1 MKPDS
6 KKFFLLATACLLP
19 FSIAFAQEEKEE
31 SGKDKTLSWFAT
43 GSAIADFK
51 AQNSDLSL
59 KMDGTH
65 NEIAFW
71 QDRGFDGGLFD
82 GLHLLSLE
90 FQGEGRDTS
99 GNYHIVEY
107 RNLSLTYSLGYD
119 WAIGIAHLQPYAA
132 IGLGLDYHSAT
143 HTSAAGKITPYEE
156 KSEWGYQ
163 TYYGLNLILEITGK
177 LWIGY
182 SLNYFMDSLK
192 IQYHDIRATITPEK
206 SQTLMLVWNWERLHI
221 ETIDPNETFFGI

>member
-1 MKPDS
+1 MKPDL
-6 KKFFLLATACLLP
+6 KKFFLLATVCLLP

-107 RNLSLTYSLGYD
+107 RNLSLTYSLGYE
-119 WAIGIAHLQPYAA
+119 WAMGLAHLQP
-132 IGLGLDYHSAT
+132 
-143 HTSAAGKITPYEE
+143 
-156 KSEWGYQ
+156 
-163 TYYGLNLILEITGK
+163 
-177 LWIGY
+177 
-182 SLNYFMDSLK
+182 
-192 IQYHDIRATITPEK
+192 
-206 SQTLMLVWNWERLHI
+206 
-221 ETIDPNETFFGI
+221 